1 MNFRMRF
8 LISVQDGAFDV
19 LDFFVEQC
27 QKLIEF
33 KSWVLVGACFSVFS
47 CWVKHFWN
55 GIFQILTMCVGVLI
69 SCCICGSRLRLFDAK
84 KDAKRQGL
92 SINFRNKSTYFL
104 HSFDDFFLKTNVM
117 FALCIKEGYLGV
129 LFMLR
134 THSFLATKCLFL

>member
-1 MNFRMRF
+1 MRF
-8 LISVQDGAFDV
+8 LISVQGGAFAV

-33 KSWVLVGACFSVFS
+33 KSWVLVRRTCFSVR
-47 CWVKHFWN
+47 KNFWN
-55 GIFQILTMCVGVLI
+55 GIFQTLTMCVGVLI
-69 SCCICGSRLRLFDAK
+69 SCCICGSRLRLCDAK

-117 FALCIKEGYLGV
+117 FALCRCAYVLQGV
-129 LFMLR
+129 SSLVVWKQTLIRPSKIHF
-134 THSFLATKCLFL
+134 

>member
-1 MNFRMRF
+1 MRF
-8 LISVQDGAFDV
+8 LISVQGGAFAV

-33 KSWVLVGACFSVFS
+33 KSWVLVRRTCFSVR
-47 CWVKHFWN
+47 KNFWN
-55 GIFQILTMCVGVLI
+55 GIFQTLTMCVGVLI
-69 SCCICGSRLRLFDAK
+69 SCCICGSRLRLCDAK

-117 FALCIKEGYLGV
+117 FALCRVLQRSGNFRSKFSWSHFLQKTLKIFYGYLP
-129 LFMLR
+129 
-134 THSFLATKCLFL
+134 